1 MSDKPFQFKLDDD
14 EAAKARHIEKCL
26 DVEARQHLVTVG
38 GRTPTNGELLAG
50 HPYRG
55 GDIKIDLAFWACG
68 LQAADHTG
76 ASLPKSVL
84 RLLRDLGST
93 PNRYTVAALLRA
105 ARRILPHWSA
115 EYRKRLREI
124 ADRCIIYLA
133 SYGDT
138 DAMRERTWMRFRAFS
153 LDDAS
158 PDNADRLIIA
168 ISEATGRSYAEIVD
182 GYWPLLAVHVDV
194 RQMGLRYESSDAWLN
209 GYKIAVRKNRGLPAD
224 DDLLLPD
231 PVDLGDLDMS
241 AQGIPAPEAPPSR
254 VVVPEMKKKPRTD
267 SAAYAFWEIAGK
279 ALPLV
284 RFEGDL
290 GAVSREL
297 CERWPWA
304 SETIKTILMDL
315 VGSQWIRLRPTL
327 LLGPPG
333 TGKSSLALALARAL
347 GLVPTLYSAAG
358 NSDGSFIGTNA
369 QWATARGSVS
379 LQALLRAQ
387 AANTAVIID
396 EIEKSGSSR
405 HNGNLHDGLIPMLE
419 PTTARCVL
427 DPALELPVDLSEV
440 SYLATANGLDGI
452 SSPLLDR
459 LRVLQVPEPGPEHLP
474 VVARQ
479 IIGDLRQERNASPEW
494 MPDLDGEEIAMIAAH
509 WKGGSM
515 RAVRRMIETIVA
527 GREAFAARH

>member
-14 EAAKARHIEKCL
+14 EAAKAKHIERCL
-26 DVEARQHLVTVG
+26 ETEARQHLATVG
-38 GRTPTNGELLAG
+38 GRTPTNAELLAG

-55 GDIKIDLAFWACG
+55 GDLKIDLAFWACG
-68 LQAADHTG
+68 LQADDYKSG
-76 ASLPKSVL
+76 AKLPKSVL

-105 ARRILPHWSA
+105 ARRILPHWSHD
-115 EYRKRLREI
+115 YRKRLQEI

-138 DAMRERTWMRFRAFS
+138 NAIRERTWMRFRAFV
-153 LDDAS
+153 LDDAG

-168 ISEATGRSYAEIVD
+168 ISEATGRSYAEIID
-182 GYWPLLAVHVDV
+182 GYWPLLATHVDV
-194 RQMGLRYESSDAWLN
+194 RMMGLRFEDQESWLN
-209 GYKIAVRKNRGLPAD
+209 GYKAALRRKRGMPAD
-224 DDLLLPD
+224 DDLLPE
-231 PVDLGDLDMS
+231 PVDLGDDGD
-241 AQGIPAPEAPPSR
+241 QGIPAPEAPPSR
-254 VVVPEMKKKPRTD
+254 VVVPEMKKKPRLD
-267 SAAYAFWEIAGK
+267 SAAYAFWDIAGK
-279 ALPLV
+279 PLPLV

-290 GAVSREL
+290 AEVSREL

-304 SETIKTILMDL
+304 AEAIKTILMDV

-347 GLVPTLYSAAG
+347 GLLPTLYNAAG

-369 QWATARGSVS
+369 QWSTARGSVP

-396 EIEKSGSSR
+396 EIEKSGESR

-459 LRVLQVPEPGPEHLP
+459 LRVLHVPEPGPEHLP
-474 VVARQ
+474 VVAKQ
-479 IIGDLRQERNASPEW
+479 IIGDLRRERNASVEW
-494 MPDLDGEEIAMIAAH
+494 MPDLDGEELGIVADH

-515 RAVRRMIETIVA
+515 RAVRRMIETIVS
-527 GREAFAARH
+527 GREAFAQRH

>member
-14 EAAKARHIEKCL
+14 EAAKAKHIERCL
-26 DVEARQHLVTVG
+26 ETEARQHLATVG
-38 GRTPTNGELLAG
+38 GRTPTNAELLAG

-55 GDIKIDLAFWACG
+55 GDLKIDLAFWACG
-68 LQAADHTG
+68 LQADDYKGG
-76 ASLPKSVL
+76 AKLPKSVL
-84 RLLRDLGST
+84 RLLRDLGAG

-105 ARRILPHWSA
+105 ARRILPHWSYD
-115 EYRKRLREI
+115 YRKRLQEI

-138 DAMRERTWMRFRAFS
+138 NCIRERTLMRFRAFV
-153 LDDAS
+153 LDDAG

-168 ISEATGRSYAEIVD
+168 ISEATGRSYAEIID
-182 GYWPLLAVHVDV
+182 GYWPSLATHVDV
-194 RQMGLRYESSDAWLN
+194 RMMGLRFEDSEAWLN
-209 GYKIAVRKNRGLPAD
+209 GYKMAMRKKRGLPAD
-224 DDLLLPD
+224 DDPLPE
-231 PVDLGDLDMS
+231 PVDLGDDS

-254 VVVPEMKKKPRTD
+254 VVVPEMKKKPRLD
-267 SAAYAFWEIAGK
+267 SAAYAFWDIAGK
-279 ALPLV
+279 PLPLV

-290 GAVSREL
+290 AEVSREL

-304 SETIKTILMDL
+304 AEAIKTILMDV

-327 LLGPPG
+327 LLGGPG
-333 TGKSSLALALARAL
+333 TGKSSLALAIARRL
-347 GLVPTLYSAAG
+347 GLVPTLYNAAG

-369 QWATARGSVS
+369 QWATARGSVP

-396 EIEKSGSSR
+396 EIEKSGQSR

-459 LRVLQVPEPGPEHLP
+459 LRILHVPEPGPEHLP

-479 IIGDLRQERNASPEW
+479 IVGDLRRERNASEQW